1 MEDTSRNTNE
11 IIMQVHNLF
20 RFADPVFRLTAIGTI
35 KLIQFFARMVRE
47 KKLSAIELED
57 FGEFLKA
64 TDGKYDIMNIPAVDR
79 EQLLDEMKSLNIH
92 YTIMPDLDREDGLMQ
107 VAIYQPDRERFGAWY
122 ERYLL
127 DRMQGGE
134 KELKELK
141 IQL

>member
-57 FGEFLKA
+57 FGEFLNLFFRIFLRPPRMR
-64 TDGKYDIMNIPAVDR
+64 G
-79 EQLLDEMKSLNIH
+79 
-92 YTIMPDLDREDGLMQ
+92 
-107 VAIYQPDRERFGAWY
+107 ERPG
-122 ERYLL
+122 RVTVL
-127 DRMQGGE
+127 
-134 KELKELK
+134 
-141 IQL
+141 